1 MTERPWVLADQPP
14 ENLSSQFPE
23 LPGLIVRLLWQRG
36 FRTAESIKKFLR
48 PEYAQDLQD
57 PFAFTQMQTA
67 VDCIVAAITGQR
79 QITVY
84 GDYDVDGV
92 TSTAIMVETLR
103 ALGGR
108 VDWYL
113 PERLAEGYGL
123 NSAAIDELAA
133 RGTKLLITVDCGTTS
148 LAEIDRAHE
157 LGLQVIVLDHHH
169 QPAKLPAA
177 EAIINPVL
185 DREARSYQHYSS
197 AGVAFTVARAL
208 LQATNNGATVGQR
221 LAPGWEKWLLDLT
234 AMSTVADMMPMTG
247 TNRLLVKYGL
257 VVLRKSRRPGLR
269 ALFDVMGSELSKADE
284 TTISFQIAPRLNA
297 AGRLHHASI
306 ALELLLTKDVNHA
319 RQLAE
324 QLQAVNGERQRLTE
338 MAVAEAL
345 EQVEH
350 QGEQSAYTAFAPHWS
365 PGIIGLIAGRLVER
379 VWRPVLV
386 MTQNGDEIIGSG
398 RSTPG
403 FDIMSAL
410 DAGANHFR
418 RFGGHPGA
426 CGFTLVSL
434 ETRSTFQ
441 TWWQEYAKTT
451 VPPGRAMKPVMI
463 DLPTTLTELDGETI
477 DLIDACAPYG
487 QTNPRPVFMISNVT
501 VTSVASVG
509 TAGQH
514 VRFVAQQ
521 GDVTAKFIGF
531 RFGDRMTELQPGVV
545 VDVAVEA
552 SWNSWNGRKERQLKI
567 SDWRVKP

>member
-1 MTERPWVLADQPP
+1 MTDRPWVLADQPP
-14 ENLSSQFPE
+14 SNLVSEYPE

-36 FRTAESIKKFLR
+36 FRTAEAIKNFLR
-48 PEYAQDLQD
+48 PEYVQDLQD
-57 PFAFTQMQTA
+57 PFIFTQMRAA
-67 VDCIVAAITGQR
+67 VDVILAAVADQRLIT
-79 QITVY
+79 IY

-92 TSTAIMVETLR
+92 TATATMVETLS
-103 ALGGR
+103 ALGGQ

-123 NSAAIDELAA
+123 NVAAIEELAA
-133 RGTKLLITVDCGTTS
+133 RGTKVLITVDCGTTS
-148 LAEIDRAHE
+148 VAEIDRAHA
-157 LGLQVIVLDHHH
+157 LGLQVVVLDHHH

-177 EAIINPVL
+177 EAIINPVF
-185 DREARSYQHYSS
+185 DRESRSYQYYSS

-208 LQATNNGATVGQR
+208 LQATNNGATVGHR

-257 VVLRKSRRPGLR
+257 VVLRKTRRPGLR
-269 ALFDVMGSELSKADE
+269 ALFDVMGSDVSKADE

-306 ALELLLTKDVNHA
+306 ALDVLLTKDVTQA
-319 RQLAE
+319 RRLAE

-338 MAVAEAL
+338 MAFTEAL
-345 EQVEH
+345 EQLEH

-410 DAGANHFR
+410 DAGATHFR

-441 TWWQEYAKTT
+441 AWWQDYARAT
-451 VPPGRAMKPVMI
+451 VPPGRALKPVAV
-463 DLPTTLTELDGETI
+463 DLPATLAELDGETI

-487 QTNPRPVFMISNVT
+487 QTNPRPVFMISNLT
-501 VTSVASVG
+501 VVSVAPVG
-509 TAGQH
+509 TSGQH
-514 VRFVAQQ
+514 LRLVAQD
-521 GDVTAKFIGF
+521 GDQSGKFIGF
-531 RFGDRMTELQPGVV
+531 RVGERLGELQPGTVI
-545 VDVAVEA
+545 DVAVEA
-552 SWNSWNGRKERQLKI
+552 SWNSWNGQKERQLKMT
-567 SDWRVKP
+567 DWRIRA